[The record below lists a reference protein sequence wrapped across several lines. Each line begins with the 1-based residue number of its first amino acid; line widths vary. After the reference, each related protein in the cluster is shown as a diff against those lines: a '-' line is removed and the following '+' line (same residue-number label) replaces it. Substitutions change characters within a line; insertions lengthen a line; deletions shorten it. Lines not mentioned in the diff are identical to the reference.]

1 MNKTPVELLK
11 DLKKKNYAPIY
22 LLHGDE
28 PYYVDAITNFFE
40 ENILPPADQSFNQF
54 VIFGKDVTIPTVL
67 SYAKR
72 FPMMSEYQVVIV
84 KEAQAIQ
91 GIGQKDMTKLIEDY
105 AKNPLTSTI
114 LVLSSKDG
122 FNENLTWVKAIN
134 TKGVVVNSRKMYDS
148 KLPEWI
154 INYCHDHGLKISQ
167 KAVMMLAEFIG
178 NNLKRLVSELEKISL
193 NLKVGE
199 EINAGI
205 IEKYIGISKEF
216 NVFEF
221 QKSLIQKDVLK
232 ANQII
237 EYFKSNPKENPITP
251 IILNLFTFF
260 SKLILVHSAADKSE
274 KGLAVTLGV
283 NPFFVK
289 DYLLGARNY
298 SLGKTVQVINF
309 LRKFDAK
316 SKGVENVSAS
326 ESELLKELTFMI
338 LH

>member
-1 MNKTPVELLK
+1 MNKTPIELLK
-11 DLKKKNYAPIY
+11 DLKKKSYAPIY

-28 PYYVDAITNFFE
+28 PYYVDAITTYFE
-40 ENILPPADQSFNQF
+40 ENILPEADQSFNQF
-54 VIFGKDVTIPTVL
+54 VIFGKDVNIPTVL

-84 KEAQAIQ
+84 KEAQGIQ
-91 GIGQKDMTKLIEDY
+91 GIGQKDMTKILEDY
-105 AKNPLTSTI
+105 AKNPLSSTI

-122 FNENLTWVKAIN
+122 FNENLAWVKAIN
-134 TKGVVVNSRKMYDS
+134 VKGIVVNSKKMYDN
-148 KLPEWI
+148 KLPDWI
-154 INYCHDHGLKISQ
+154 INYCHERGLKISQ

-178 NNLKRLVSELEKISL
+178 NNLKRLVSELDKISL
-193 NLKVGE
+193 NLTIGE

-221 QKSLIQKDVLK
+221 QKALILKDVLK

-237 EYFKSNPKENPITP
+237 DYFRSNPKENPITP
-251 IILNLFTFF
+251 IILNLFSFF
-260 SKLILVHSAADKSE
+260 SKLIMVHAATDKSE
-274 KGLAVTLGV
+274 RGLAVSLGV
-283 NPFFVK
+283 NPYFVK

-298 SLGKTVQVINF
+298 SLGKTVQVINY

-316 SKGVENVSAS
+316 SKGVENVSAT